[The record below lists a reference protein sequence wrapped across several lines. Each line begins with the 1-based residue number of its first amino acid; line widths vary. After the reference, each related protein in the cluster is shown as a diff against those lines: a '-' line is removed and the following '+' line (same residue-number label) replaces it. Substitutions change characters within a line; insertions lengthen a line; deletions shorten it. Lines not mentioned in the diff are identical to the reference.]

1 MPRIVSL
8 TIKGFRAYGKEVQRL
23 EFDGPIALIYA
34 PNSQGK
40 TSLAEAIEFLLT
52 GKTVRRELLASAK
65 REFAEALRNAHL
77 PDVEDVLI
85 AADIKDAEGQVHHI
99 ERRLIRDYTG
109 REPCQSELKVDGEPA
124 DDLTS
129 LGIRL
134 SQPPLEAPVLMPH
147 TLRFVVSTEPQ
158 KRTEYLKAL
167 LEVLDLEEI
176 RDAIVQAKNYLP
188 EPNSEVLSIYNSCR
202 SNPQFGE
209 ILELLETAPLSRSA
223 VESVLAEALGHI
235 LQGHGPVPEGL
246 EPRLSAAKE
255 LLGRQRARIFPVNDL
270 VIRRELAWG
279 ERPDIQEP
287 LEAFLHAKGAV
298 DQEVARLLRLFQEVL
313 KLPEIAK
320 DKEAVDCP
328 VCQTPQAL
336 TPERINAIRQEVEAN
351 AQFIRYRERAQKV
364 LNDLHTAAQNAIGD
378 ATDACPS
385 AMSWQ
390 EQDWIQHNQ
399 ALKELVVERVED
411 LVQPWEEA
419 LANLEQACESVQ
431 QKANTFLTM
440 LSSLRLDDL
449 DEEKLVEL
457 SQKATDLFQSTEQFD
472 SALARYQEAV
482 EPLLHALRQEV
493 DRRAGTEGWQDLI
506 DLCEKRDELIEWLIA
521 LAAYRAIQEEL
532 DEAIREIDRAKAE
545 VLDDKFDELSQEI
558 VRWWDLLRPDEPT
571 SFHGLK
577 RSGTGRRFIDLKAY
591 LSTADAAG
599 SQGVLRDVVAVFSD
613 SQLNA
618 LGLAS
623 FLARTI
629 REGSG
634 FVVLD
639 DPVPATDR
647 EHRAFFVDKVLKELV
662 QARVQ
667 VILLTHDEQMRK
679 DVEELYAHDGLDS
692 FTIVMNDPAQGAIIK
707 KTRDTL
713 DGKLE
718 LAQYFLSSMDTESL
732 KNAARTLR
740 DAAERFCKLMLVYHR
755 RQSGDASAL
764 VSDYDG
770 KTLGQL
776 IPVVQPLLTKDPSH
790 PGKLRVIGQ
799 RLNPGSHDHH
809 VPPVGDL
816 SQCLGDLR
824 YLKKEYLP

>member
-1 MPRIVSL
+1 MPRIISL

-77 PDVEDVLI
+77 PDGEDVLI
-85 AADIKDAEGQVHHI
+85 AADIKDAEGQVHRI
-99 ERRLIRDYTG
+99 ERRLVRDYTG
-109 REPCQSELKVDGEPA
+109 RDSCQSELEVDEVPA

-134 SQPPLEAPVLMPH
+134 SRPPLQAPVLMPH
-147 TLRFVVSTEPQ
+147 TLRFVVSAEPQ
-158 KRTEYLKAL
+158 KRTEYFKAL
-167 LEVLDLEEI
+167 LEVSDLEEI

-188 EPNSEVLSIYNSCR
+188 EPNSEVSSIYKSCR
-202 SNPQFGE
+202 SNPQFGKK
-209 ILELLETAPLSRSA
+209 LELLETTPLSRSA
-223 VESVLAEALGHI
+223 VESALAEALGQI
-235 LQGHGPVPEGL
+235 LQGHGSIPEGL

-255 LLGRQRARIFPVNDL
+255 LLGLQRARTFPVNDL
-270 VIRRELAWG
+270 VAKREPSWAQK
-279 ERPDIQEP
+279 PDIREP
-287 LEAFLHAKGAV
+287 LEVFLRAKGVV
-298 DQEVARLLRLFQEVL
+298 DKEVARLLRLFEEVL
-313 KLPEIAK
+313 KVPEIAAA
-320 DKEAVDCP
+320 KEAVDCP
-328 VCQTPQAL
+328 VCETPQAL
-336 TPERINAIRQEVEAN
+336 TPERINAIRQKVEAN
-351 AQFIRYRERAQKV
+351 AQFTSYRQKADRI
-364 LNDLHTAAQNAIGD
+364 LNDLRTVAQNAIRE
-378 ATDACPS
+378 AKDACPS

-390 EQDWIQHNQ
+390 EQDLSRHKQ
-399 ALKELVVERVED
+399 ALEELIADRAEAVVP
-411 LVQPWEEA
+411 PWEEV
-419 LANLEQACESVQ
+419 LAGLKQARESVQ
-431 QKANTFLTM
+431 EKANALQAM
-440 LSSLRLDDL
+440 LDSLRLDDL

-457 SQKATDLFQSTEQFD
+457 GQKVTDLFQYTAQFD
-472 SALARYQEAV
+472 DALTRYQEAA
-482 EPLLHALRQEV
+482 EPLLHTLRQEV

-506 DLCEKRDELIEWLIA
+506 DLCEKRNELLEWLID
-521 LAAYRAIQEEL
+521 LVAYRAFQEEV
-532 DEAIREIDRAKAE
+532 DEAIREIDQAKAE

-558 VRWWDLLRPDEPT
+558 LRWWNLLRPEEFT
-571 SFHGLK
+571 SFYGVE
-577 RSGTGRRFIDLKAY
+577 RRGTGRRFIDLKAY
-591 LSTADAAG
+591 LRTADAAG
-599 SQGVLRDVVAVFSD
+599 TQGVLRDVVAVFSD

-647 EHRAFFVDKVLKELV
+647 GHRAFFINKVLEELV
-662 QARVQ
+662 KAQVQ
-667 VILLTHDEQMRK
+667 VILLTHDEKMRK
-679 DVEELYAHDGLDS
+679 DVEELYARVGLDS

-718 LAQYFLSSMDTESL
+718 LAQYYLSCMDTESL

-740 DAAERFCKLMLVYHR
+740 DAAERFCKLMLVHHR
-755 RQSGDASAL
+755 RANGEDSAP
-764 VSDYDG
+764 VTDYDG
-770 KTLGQL
+770 RTLSWL
-776 IPVVQPLLTKDPSH
+776 RPRVEPLLTRDPSH

-799 RLNPGSHDHH
+799 RLNPGNHDDHA
-809 VPPVGDL
+809 PPDGDL
-816 SQCLGDLR
+816 RQCLGDLR
-824 YLKKEYLP
+824 YLKNEYLQ